1 MCAAVDEDGR
11 QVAAERRGGVVDGEL
26 GQREMSVPVVL
37 SAVGVGAQRW
47 LMTPLA
53 RSTLALVFLW

>member
-1 MCAAVDEDGR
+1 MGAAVNEER
-11 QVAAERRGGVVDGEL
+11 CQVVTERGGGVVDGEL
-26 GQREMSVPVVL
+26 GQREMTVPVVL